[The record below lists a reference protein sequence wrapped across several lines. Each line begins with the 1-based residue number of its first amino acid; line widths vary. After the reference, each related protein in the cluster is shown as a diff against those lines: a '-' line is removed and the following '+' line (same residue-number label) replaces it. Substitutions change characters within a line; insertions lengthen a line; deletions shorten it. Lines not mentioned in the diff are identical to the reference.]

1 MEALDE
7 LPPCLA
13 VYAVRGDRKAGS
25 FLGFDVA
32 TPGPVMSLNF
42 LRKALPHL
50 PERKPFPAFQLPEQI
65 PLAGNLI
72 ITGHRTSVLT
82 AP

>member
-42 LRKALPHL
+42 LR
-50 PERKPFPAFQLPEQI
+50 
-65 PLAGNLI
+65 
-72 ITGHRTSVLT
+72 
-82 AP
+82 